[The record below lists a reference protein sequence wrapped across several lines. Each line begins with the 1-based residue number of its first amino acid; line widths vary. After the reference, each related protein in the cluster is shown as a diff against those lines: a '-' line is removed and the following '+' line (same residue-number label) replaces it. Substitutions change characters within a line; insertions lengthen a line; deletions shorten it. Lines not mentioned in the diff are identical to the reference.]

1 MTILGGAHLPVAA
14 AGVLDHLVLSP
25 ATASVAAGASQA
37 FQAEGFDASGNDL
50 GNYTPFAIFTLPGGP
65 CFGNVCTTAVAGSQT
80 VTAEFAWSGGA
91 AYGTATLN
99 VAPLP
104 LDSVLI
110 SPAGLSFIYAGASQS
125 YTTEGYDV
133 FGNDLGNATSASTF
147 TIAPSGSCTGAS
159 CTATIVGT
167 YTVTAT
173 ATVTGKSSTASLGV
187 LPGQIAS
194 ITLTASSAWVPAGG
208 SVLYSVTGADQY
220 GNSLGDISAATAL
233 SITPADGYCNQAT
246 HLCGGTVASMH
257 TVTATV
263 GVLTA
268 TATLQITPGGLDHI
282 AISPA
287 TSTVAAGTQQPYA
300 VEAFDPY
307 GNDIGSALSTTTLSI
322 APSGICGPYAS
333 ACTATTPGAY
343 TVTANDFG
351 RTATASL
358 TIVPGPPASLVLSPA
373 VASAVAGTSTAFTA
387 VAVDSVG
394 NSLGDVT
401 ANTTF
406 AIYPNGYCEPSAG
419 CGSNVAGTYQIS
431 ARYQQYIFGQAT
443 LTITP
448 GPTDHIIVIGPGI
461 MFAGQN
467 ATYRALAYDQYKNL
481 IGDVTSSTSFALGT
495 IRGTTACT
503 GNVCSTTVAGNDGV
517 VGNYN
522 GLIDI
527 ESLQVTPGPLDHI
540 TLTPA
545 TANVTAGGSQDF
557 VVEAYDQY
565 GNAIGDQTSTSS
577 LTIGP
582 DGACSAGA
590 CTATKPGLHTVSAI
604 DSGKSATASISVTA
618 GPLDHLSLTPAT
630 ATITAGGSVAYG
642 VEGFD
647 YYGNDL
653 GSFTTNSS
661 FAITPD
667 GSCVGASCTA
677 TKAGLHTV
685 MASSQGQRVTGS
697 LAVNAGPL
705 ASIAIAPA
713 SVSVVVGY
721 TQMFTAKAADAYG
734 NALSA
739 NAASWSLS
747 SGIPGTISPGS
758 GTTTT
763 FSASGSNTGTGTI
776 KASIGSVIGT
786 ARIDVIPAPPTNL
799 VGVVKTAK
807 VDFTW
812 TAAAGAKSYNVYRGT
827 SLTNLVL
834 LKSEFPST
842 SFTDNPGSGTFYYYV
857 VALGNGGLQ
866 SAPSNMVSATFK

>member
-1 MTILGGAHLPVAA
+1 MVWLRRAAGGFVTIGASASVAAMTILTSPHLPVGA
-14 AGVLDHLVLSP
+14 AGALDHLVLSP
-25 ATASVAAGASQA
+25 ATVSLTAGASQA
-37 FQAEGFDASGNDL
+37 FQAEGLDAAGNDL
-50 GNYTPFAIFTLPGGP
+50 GNYTPFATFTLPGGS
-65 CFGNVCTTAVAGSQT
+65 CFGNVCATNVAGSQT

-91 AYGTATLN
+91 AYGTATLS
-99 VAPLP
+99 VAPGP
-104 LDSVLI
+104 LDRILI

-133 FGNDLGNATSASTF
+133 FGNDLGSATSGSTF

-173 ATVTGKSSTASLGV
+173 AYGNSATASLGV
-187 LPGQIAS
+187 IPGPIAS
-194 ITLTASSAWVPAGG
+194 MTLTASSASVPAGG
-208 SVLYSVTGADQY
+208 SVLYSVTGADLY
-220 GNSLGDISAATAL
+220 GNSLGDITAATTL

-246 HLCGGTVASMH
+246 HLCGGTVASTH

-263 GVLTA
+263 GVLSA

-282 AISPA
+282 TISPA

-307 GNDIGSALSTTTLSI
+307 GNDIGSALNTTTLTI
-322 APSGICGPYAS
+322 APSGTCGPYAS
-333 ACTATTPGAY
+333 ACTATTPGSY

-358 TIVPGPPASLVLSPA
+358 TIVPGPPASLALSPA
-373 VASAVAGTSTAFTA
+373 AASAVAGKFAAFTA

-406 AIYPNGYCEPSAG
+406 TIYPNGYCEPSAG
-419 CGSNVAGTYQIS
+419 CGSFVAGTYQIS
-431 ARYQQYIFGQAT
+431 ARYQQYVFGQAT

-448 GPTDHIIVIGPGI
+448 GPTDHIKVNGTTVIV
-461 MFAGQN
+461 AGDK
-467 ATYRALAYDQYKNL
+467 ATYSAQAYDQYKNL
-481 IGDVTSSTSFALGT
+481 IGDVTSSTSFALGGT
-495 IRGTTACT
+495 RGTTACT
-503 GNVCSTTVAGNDGV
+503 GNVCSTTAAGNYGV
-517 VGNYN
+517 AGNYN
-522 GLIDI
+522 GLIDVA
-527 ESLQVTPGPLDHI
+527 SLQVTPGPLDHI

-545 TANVTAGGSQDF
+545 TANVTAGGSQ
-557 VVEAYDQY
+557 
-565 GNAIGDQTSTSS
+565 G
-577 LTIGP
+577 
-582 DGACSAGA
+582 
-590 CTATKPGLHTVSAI
+590 
-604 DSGKSATASISVTA
+604 
-618 GPLDHLSLTPAT
+618 
-630 ATITAGGSVAYG
+630 YG

-667 GSCVGASCTA
+667 GSCVNASCTA
-677 TKAGLHTV
+677 TTAGLHTV
-685 MASSQGQRVTGS
+685 SASSQGQRVTGS

-713 SVSVVVGY
+713 SVSVVVGHA
-721 TQMFTAKAADAYG
+721 QMFTANAADAYG
-734 NALSA
+734 NALTA
-739 NAASWSLS
+739 NATSWSLS
-747 SGIPGTISPGS
+747 AGIPGTISPGS

-776 KASIGSVIGT
+776 NASIGSIIGR
-786 ARIDVIPAPPTNL
+786 ASINVIPAPPTNL

-812 TAAAGAKSYNVYRGT
+812 SAAAGAKSYNIYRGT
-827 SLTNLVL
+827 SPTNLVL
-834 LKSEFPST
+834 LKSDFPST
-842 SFTDNPGSGTFYYYV
+842 SFTDNPGSGTFYYYI
-857 VALGNGGLQ
+857 VAVGNGGLQ
-866 SAPSNMVSATFK
+866 SAPSNIVSATFK